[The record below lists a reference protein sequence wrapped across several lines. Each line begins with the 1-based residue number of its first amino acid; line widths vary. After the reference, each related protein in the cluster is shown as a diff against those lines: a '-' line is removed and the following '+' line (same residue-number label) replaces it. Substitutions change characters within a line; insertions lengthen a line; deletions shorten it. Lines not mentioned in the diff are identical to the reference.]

1 MSGSRLRGCPL
12 AGGRELL
19 QEPFFFF
26 IGLGI
31 GMATSAPV
39 GPVNIAVIQRA
50 FRSGLL
56 PGLCAGFGAM
66 LADGLYATFAAFGV
80 TVVSD
85 FVELHSRIIQTVGGA
100 LVILFGLR
108 TLMTR
113 PHFEAGDEAPQG
125 LMSGLVGGFA
135 MTVTNPGVVLGFLA
149 IFGSLGEWAPDPGN
163 YIGAAT
169 LVLGVLTGALGWWI
183 LLASLVSHLRE
194 RMNDTWL
201 LWINRV
207 AGGALCAFGLAIFA
221 HLYLL

>member
-1 MSGSRLRGCPL
+1 
-12 AGGRELL
+12 
-19 QEPFFFF
+19 
-26 IGLGI
+26 
-31 GMATSAPV
+31 MATSAPV

>member
-1 MSGSRLRGCPL
+1 M
-12 AGGRELL
+12 
-19 QEPFFFF
+19 QEPLFFF

-31 GMATSAPV
+31 GVATSAPV

-85 FVELHSRIIQTVGGA
+85 FVDQHSRIIQSVGGV

-108 TLMTR
+108 ILMTR

-135 MTVTNPGVVLGFLA
+135 MTATNPGVVLGFLA

-169 LVLGVLTGALGWWI
+169 LVLGVLTGALVWWI